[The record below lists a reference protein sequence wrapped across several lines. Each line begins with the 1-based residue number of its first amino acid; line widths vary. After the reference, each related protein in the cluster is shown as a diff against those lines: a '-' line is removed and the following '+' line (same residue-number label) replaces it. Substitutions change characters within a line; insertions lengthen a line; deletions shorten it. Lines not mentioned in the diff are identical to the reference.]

1 MAGKIIVSEIQTDND
16 NNVVIRANTGNV
28 LFRVTDVGL
37 DVANSVPSGSITSDM
52 IADGTVIAADVADG
66 SITTDKIADGNVT
79 VDKIASGSI
88 TTDKIADANVTNDK
102 IVSVANTKITGN
114 ITSSQIEPDA
124 SLNGDVTVTG
134 NISTPGGLVTASS
147 FSGDASSLTGI
158 PAANLTGTLPA
169 IDGSNLTGIITGKVL
184 QMQYTNADTRAS
196 YSAPNTNTP
205 TVMTPL
211 TTSITPTSASSK
223 ILIMISMFVEGP
235 QDVIYKLYRGGTVIG
250 RNSSSTSR
258 WSGTA
263 VNNYDID
270 NANTPFMV
278 TFNYVDSPATTSAIS
293 YSVRCQSSNAV
304 NYTTYLNRC
313 VNNAGA
319 DSTEVGMSCVTL
331 MEVA

>member
-1 MAGKIIVSEIQTDND
+1 MSTIIKGSGNGQINLNDTTGSIQLNGSDVLTIDSSGNLTAP
-16 NNVVIRANTGNV
+16 NNLTAN
-28 LFRVTDVGL
+28 
-37 DVANSVPSGSITSDM
+37 GSIT
-52 IADGTVIAADVADG
+52 GDG
-66 SITTDKIADGNVT
+66 SG
-79 VDKIASGSI
+79 
-88 TTDKIADANVTNDK
+88 
-102 IVSVANTKITGN
+102 
-114 ITSSQIEPDA
+114 
-124 SLNGDVTVTG
+124 
-134 NISTPGGLVTASS
+134 
-147 FSGDASSLTGI
+147 LTGI
-158 PAANLTGTLPA
+158 PAANLTGALPA
-169 IDGSNLTGIITGKVL
+169 IDGSNLTGVSAGKVL

-205 TVMTPL
+205 TEMTPL